1 MPLISFGEH
10 LLPVFGV
17 LLAYFIPTPSGRYRY
32 NVSGCINAITHDLI
46 TVCNTSYIN
55 ALSVVKLLEK
65 VYEKHINSMV
75 PVTIF
80 LDNAKYQHCKLV
92 ISRAKELGIELM
104 FLPSYSPNLNLI
116 ERLWK
121 WIKKDCLN
129 CKYYDEF
136 GKFKDAINSSLRNIE
151 CKQVKNE
158 INSLLSLKFQSFENS
173 YYNRA

>member
-1 MPLISFGEH
+1 
-10 LLPVFGV
+10 
-17 LLAYFIPTPSGRYRY
+17 
-32 NVSGCINAITHDLI
+32 
-46 TVCNTSYIN
+46 
-55 ALSVVKLLEK
+55 
-65 VYEKHINSMV
+65 MV

-158 INSLLSLKFQSFENS
+158 INALLSLKFQSFENS